1 MGFLLSLFF
10 GFAPMIIFALVLN
23 WLDRYEKEPKV
34 LLGLVFIWG
43 AVVAAGMAFVVNT
56 LLGMGV
62 YLFTESDAIT
72 EFATGSLVAP
82 PVEET
87 LKGLAVLLVFLIVRK
102 EFDSVLDGIVYAG
115 VAALG
120 FAATENTY
128 YIYNYGFLEG
138 GMEGLF
144 TLVFVRV
151 ILVGWQHPF
160 YTAFIGIGL
169 AATRLN
175 KNVWVKLLAPIIGW
189 MVAIFAHAIHNTIA
203 TVLTGLPGLAIGTLF
218 DWGGWFLMF
227 LLILWAIR
235 RVQLRMKKYLRA
247 EVIEEIISKAQYKT
261 ACSAW
266 SQSFA
271 RLSALFNGKYRVTRD
286 FYQLCSELAHKK
298 YQLDYF
304 GDEKGNQKIID
315 ETRQKLVALAP
326 KVSAW

>member
-1 MGFLLSLFF
+1 MGFALSVFF
-10 GFAPMIIFALVLN
+10 GFVPMFIFAWILN

-34 LLGLVFIWG
+34 LLGFVFIWG

-56 LLGMGV
+56 LLGVGV

-87 LKGLAVLLVFLIVRK
+87 LKGLAVLLVFLIVRR

-128 YIYNYGFLEG
+128 YIYNYGFLEN

-160 YTAFIGIGL
+160 YTAFIGIGF
-169 AATRLN
+169 AVTRLN
-175 KNVWVKLLAPIIGW
+175 KNVWIKLLAPIMGW
-189 MVAIFAHAIHNTIA
+189 GIAITAHAIHNALA
-203 TVLTGLPGLAIGTLF
+203 TLLSGLAGLAIGTLF
-218 DWGGWFLMF
+218 DWGGWLLMF
-227 LLILWAIR
+227 VLILWAIR
-235 RVQLRMKKYLRA
+235 RVQLRIKKYLHE
-247 EVIEEIISKAQYKT
+247 EVAAGVISKGQYKT
-261 ACSAW
+261 ASSAW
-266 SQSFA
+266 TQS
-271 RLSALFNGKYRVTRD
+271 LVKLTALFNGKYRVTRD
-286 FYQLCSELAHKK
+286 FYQQCSELAHKK

-304 GDEKGNQKIID
+304 GDEGGNQAIIQK
-315 ETRQKLVALAP
+315 TRKKLLALAHQVP
-326 KVSAW
+326 AW

>member
-1 MGFLLSLFF
+1 MGFALSVLF
-10 GFAPMIIFALVLN
+10 GFVPMLIFAWVLN

-43 AVVAAGMAFVVNT
+43 AVVAAGMAYVVNT

-62 YLFTESDAIT
+62 YFFTESDAIT

-87 LKGLAVLLVFLIVRK
+87 LKGLAVLLVFLIVRR

-115 VAALG
+115 VTALG

-128 YIYNYGFLEG
+128 YIYNYGFLED

-160 YTAFIGIGL
+160 YTAFIGTGL

-175 KNVWVKLLAPIIGW
+175 KNIWVKLLAPIAGW
-189 MVAIFAHAIHNTIA
+189 VTAIIAHSIHNTIA
-203 TVLTGLPGLAIGTLF
+203 TVLTGLPGLAVGMIF

-227 LLILWAIR
+227 LLVLWAIR
-235 RVQLRMKKYLRA
+235 RVQLRIKKYLREEVA
-247 EVIEEIISKAQYKT
+247 EGVISKAQYKT
-261 ACSAW
+261 ASSAW
-266 SQSFA
+266 TQSFV
-271 RLSALFNGKYRVTRD
+271 RLSAIFNGKLRITRN

-298 YQLDYF
+298 YQLEYF
-304 GDEKGNQKIID
+304 GDEGGNQKIID
-315 ETRQKLVALAP
+315 ETRQRLTALAP